1 MHVHLGARRQTPRA
15 PLAAAALS
23 LALGGC
29 ARHGPPGGGPTPGPP
44 SGHDHRHSHGHAPT
58 GGADLRGPGHGHAM
72 PHRFDDAAAWAA
84 RFDAPDRDSWQRP
97 AEVLATLGL
106 QPGMVAADLG
116 AGTGYFLPHLAAAV
130 GTSGRVLAL
139 DVEPNLVAHMQA
151 RAKAAGLGQVE
162 ARLIPFDDP
171 GLAPASVDR
180 IVTINTWHHIGGREA
195 YAAKLKAALKP
206 GGALV
211 VVDYT
216 LESEDGPPKEHRL
229 SPAQI
234 IAELKA
240 GGFDAAVVPEELP
253 RQLIIVAR

>member
-1 MHVHLGARRQTPRA
+1 MSRPSAPAVRPLSTLGA
-15 PLAAAALS
+15 AAFGLVV
-23 LALGGC
+23 GGC
-29 ARHGPPGGGPTPGPP
+29 ARSAPPPSAAAPGPAP
-44 SGHDHRHSHGHAPT
+44 AHDHSHGHGHAPA
-58 GGADLRGPGHGHAM
+58 GGADPQGPGHGHAM

-97 AEVLATLGL
+97 AEVIAQLAL

-130 GTSGRVLAL
+130 GASGRVLAL

-151 RAKAAGLGQVE
+151 RAQAGGLGQVE

-234 IAELKA
+234 IAELQA
-240 GGFDAAVVPEELP
+240 GGFQAAVVPEELP